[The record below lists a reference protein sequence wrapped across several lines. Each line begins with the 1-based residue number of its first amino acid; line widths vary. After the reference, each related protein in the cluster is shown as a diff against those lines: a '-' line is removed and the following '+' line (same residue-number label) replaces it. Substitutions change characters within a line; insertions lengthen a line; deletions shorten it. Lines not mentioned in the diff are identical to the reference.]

1 MLIPPILVIE
11 RTLKDA
17 GIPID
22 GVSVG
27 DPATRATWRAFYQ
40 ATATAAQRTQGD
52 GLLLTLDPQDPT
64 VVAAIKAD
72 LATGT
77 TNRDELI
84 AITQALYAAI
94 PNPLLTL
101 AQVRAQFLANLKAR
115 L

>member
-27 DPATRATWRAFYQ
+27 SLLDRSTWRVSYQ
-40 ATATAAQRTQGD
+40 ASATAAQKTQGD

-64 VVAAIKAD
+64 VLAAIKAD

-77 TNRDELI
+77 THRDELT
-84 AITQALYAAI
+84 AITPALHAAI
-94 PNPLLTL
+94 PNPLL
-101 AQVRAQFLANLKAR
+101 ASARVRAQCPEQWTAR
-115 L
+115 V

>member
-27 DPATRATWRAFYQ
+27 SAADRSTWRAFYQ
-40 ATATAAQRTQGD
+40 AAATAAQRTQGD

-64 VVAAIKAD
+64 VVAAIKVVEPVRIG
-72 LATGT
+72 LLGLRLQGERRTLGPHV
-77 TNRDELI
+77 RRLI
-84 AITQALYAAI
+84 
-94 PNPLLTL
+94 PERGFKGCGPRVNE
-101 AQVRAQFLANLKAR
+101 
-115 L
+115 